1 MGPGFKYHVVTIAA
15 LFFALTVGLVV
26 GSLYVSPQVA
36 DGQKRAITNL
46 RDTINKNV
54 ADQRAEIERYQKFVA
69 ETSPL
74 LIQDRMKGEPVAIIQ
89 TGDYPDAVEKVRAAL
104 TQASARIVS
113 VTHLDE
119 AFNRSDDRLDAQLAD
134 LKKDAAEVT
143 EGEIALPKNRDEL
156 TAALASI
163 LTRQGHPPDFLLPLL
178 EDANYLHI
186 EPDARYEQAPRYVIV
201 VAGSRLPDS
210 TRPVNVDAPLISA
223 LQKAGVRV
231 IACEPQSAAGADSA
245 AYQTLGVN
253 VAVIENVDS
262 DIGPA
267 TLLLALRGNAPA
279 ETPAAPKP
287 NPKGI
292 GNREQRTTAGGASG
306 KNPKSRIQNPK

>member
-54 ADQRAEIERYQKFVA
+54 ADQRAEIERYQKFTA
-69 ETSPL
+69 SASPL
-74 LIQDRMKGEPVAIIQ
+74 LIQNRMKGEPVAIIQ

-104 TQASARIVS
+104 TQANARIVS

-119 AFNRSDDRLDAQLAD
+119 AANRSDDRLNDQLATMRR
-134 LKKDAAEVT
+134 DAAT
-143 EGEIALPKNRDEL
+143 GMDGEIATPKDRDEL
-156 TAALASI
+156 TAAIAALV
-163 LTRQGHPPDFLLPLL
+163 TRQGQPPDTLLPLL
-178 EDANYLHI
+178 EDANYLRV
-186 EPDARYEQAPRYVIV
+186 EPDADYTQGPRYVVI
-201 VAGSRLPDS
+201 VAGSRLADS
-210 TRPVNVDAPLISA
+210 TRPANVDAPLISA

-231 IACEPQSAAGADSA
+231 LACEPQNAAASDSA

-267 TLLLALRGNAPA
+267 SLLIALRGSPNEDRPAP
-279 ETPAAPKP
+279 PASKP
-287 NPKGI
+287 NPKGT
-292 GNREQRTTAGGASG
+292 GNRKQKPT
-306 KNPKSRIQNPK
+306 PISR